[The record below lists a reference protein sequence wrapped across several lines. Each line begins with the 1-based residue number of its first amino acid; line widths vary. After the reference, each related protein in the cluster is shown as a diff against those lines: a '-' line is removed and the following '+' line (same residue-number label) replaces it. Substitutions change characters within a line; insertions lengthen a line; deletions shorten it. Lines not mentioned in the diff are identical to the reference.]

1 MAGHERAWPKGLFS
15 QEQERTYTRN
25 KTDFFC

>member
-1 MAGHERAWPKGLFS
+1 MAGHEWALPKGLFS
-15 QEQERTYTRN
+15 QEQERTYARN